1 MFIKYEIDYYNEFDS
16 KMENTKGICFGEDT
30 TDCVKKIMEY
40 YGETAVDK
48 LVISYSEMYDSD
60 VIEEKD
66 LKEIGL

>member
-1 MFIKYEIDYYNEFDS
+1 MFIKYEVEYYDDYECES
-16 KMENTKGICFGEDT
+16 TKKSGICFGENT

-66 LKEIGL
+66 LEEIGL